1 MKPLATLSWPAR
13 ADGTRLP
20 ALLALVL
27 VLMAA
32 LQFALPTDVVLPDAP
47 GRTVA
52 NRLPE
57 RIAFRAIPDDVILR
71 RALFA
76 PGSGGAGKGIAATG
90 PLDGATPVG
99 VVRGRGFARAILQQA
114 DGSAVSLP
122 VGAAY
127 HSWRLTGIAKD
138 SATFF
143 RDGKKLVLPLSSD
156 PPTSTKFNSTQQAD
170 ER

>member
-1 MKPLATLSWPAR
+1 MKPLATLPWPAR
-13 ADGTRLP
+13 ADGNWLP

-32 LQFALPTDVVLPDAP
+32 LQFALPADVVLPDAP

-57 RIAFRAIPDDVILR
+57 RIAFRAVPDDVILR

-76 PGSGGAGKGIAATG
+76 PGSGGAGKGVAGAG

-99 VVRGRGFARAILQQA
+99 VVRGRGFARAVLQQA

-127 HSWRLTGIAKD
+127 HSWRLTGIATN
-138 SATFF
+138 SATFL
-143 RDGKKLVLPLSSD
+143 RDGRKLVLPLTSN
-156 PPTSTKFNSTQQAD
+156 PPISTKFNSTQHAD
-170 ER
+170 EQ